1 MAGMG
6 MHEQNLRPRLKQAG
20 SFLLLL
26 SVFLASFVFFSNARA
41 DQYQDCMAKLE
52 SNGGCA
58 QGSAGYTC
66 VNTEGCMGRYQFCP
80 GTLKGY
86 MDPYDPQKFLN
97 DPALQDSIMAKFTA
111 NNAACVDKNLSGWIG
126 KDYKGITITRE
137 GLIGASHL
145 LGCAGVGRCLS
156 GGKCTD
162 GYQTDMGRYL
172 QAFSSPDCAYD
183 GKATNTGTN
192 LLCDE
197 KIYARVSEQVNAAV
211 SRKNEFVATNM
222 APPPSVAQVTNTPCM
237 SKELQRIGNQF
248 SNVPSMYSNQFLGG
262 LLSAGGPISGL
273 MSKMFGA
280 QMQSFTQAAQ
290 FLPKML
296 NFQSMAQ
303 SALSS
308 LMDSLGL
315 GDAFSSQLCGLMV
328 DMILKYVQCENPI
341 KLPSLGK
348 LGSLNNLLPKGC
360 AGDALR
366 STLYQAANSKMFDTV
381 NQPVTQIQ
389 GGGLG
394 LGTATKK

>member
-1 MAGMG
+1 MDDYYNALAKQ
-6 MHEQNLRPRLKQAG
+6 ESSNRPD
-20 SFLLLL
+20 
-26 SVFLASFVFFSNARA
+26 V
-41 DQYQDCMAKLE
+41 
-52 SNGGCA
+52 CA
-58 QGSAGYTC
+58 ITKKGDHCCGL
-66 VNTEGCMGRYQFCP
+66 YQFCSAEAAQY
-80 GTLKGY
+80 GLQTAYQNGKWVMTSSVEAQQNAIRAY
-86 MDPYDPQKFLN
+86 TE
-97 DPALQDSIMAKFTA
+97 AHRRELQDII
-111 NNAACVDKNLSGWIG
+111 NQYVG
-126 KDYKGITITRE
+126 KTDSYGTTITESGILGAAHLCGVTGVKNYLTKNMDVDDGNTSCSDYLSQFAGYSAE
-137 GLIGASHL
+137 GGPECGGGGNGSAVSGKMCDQAIY
-145 LGCAGVGRCLS
+145 AGVS
-156 GGKCTD
+156 D
-162 GYQTDMGRYL
+162 
-172 QAFSSPDCAYD
+172 
-183 GKATNTGTN
+183 
-192 LLCDE
+192 
-197 KIYARVSEQVNAAV
+197 QVNGAV
-211 SRKNEFVATNM
+211 SRKNEFVATNHS
-222 APPPSVAQVTNTPCM
+222 PPPSVAQVTNTPCM

-366 STLYQAANSKMFDTV
+366 STLYQAANMQSLRTAS
-381 NQPVTQIQ
+381 QPIVSLPNGTLSFGSATDINDSRGLPPTNTTSTTSI
-389 GGGLG
+389 GGSQ
-394 LGTATKK
+394 